1 MSEMLDIDADGLG
14 VELCTVYPAIV
25 QTDPDSLRRLYV
37 DGGLTAEQVAAQLGC
52 TSRTVLRQLRGFGIP
67 ARRRGPLPRR
77 AMDTGAVTWTA
88 SVAYAVGLMATDGNL
103 ARDRRHMS
111 FVSRDRDLVETLRG
125 CLHLIP
131 PARAICTSGGGT
143 LYRVQWGSRMLYDW
157 FVAVGLMPAK
167 SRRLGVLLV
176 PEEYF
181 ADFFRGCIDGDG
193 SVLVYT
199 DRQHA
204 RRKAAY
210 VYERLYV
217 SLVSA
222 RLPFVEWIQK
232 MILRLIGVAGS
243 IHRGAKPGHRPI
255 WTLRYAKAGSI
266 RILRWMYHSP
276 DAPCLPRKRVRAEKF
291 LSPLGSVSRQPV
303 GRPRAGWLYNVEAP
317 PPWV

>member
-1 MSEMLDIDADGLG
+1 MASGR
-14 VELCTVYPAIV
+14 TVYSAIV
-25 QTDPDSLRRLYV
+25 QIDRDSLRRLYV
-37 DGGLTAEQVAAQLGC
+37 DGGLTADQVAAQLGC
-52 TSRTVLRQLRGFGIP
+52 TSRTVLRRLRRFGIS
-67 ARRRGPLPRR
+67 ARRRGPIPRGGI
-77 AMDTGAVTWTA
+77 DTWAVTWDA
-88 SVAYAVGLMATDGNL
+88 AVAYAVGLMATDGNL

-125 CLHLIP
+125 CLHVIP
-131 PARAICTSGGGT
+131 QARAIRTSGGGT
-143 LYRVQWGSRMLYDW
+143 LYRVQWASRMLYDW

-167 SRRLGVLLV
+167 SLRLSALAV

-199 DRQHA
+199 DRQHV
-204 RRKAAY
+204 RKKAAY

-222 RLPFVEWIQK
+222 SLPFVEWIQK
-232 MILRLIGVAGS
+232 TIQRLIGVPGS

-266 RILRWMYHSP
+266 RILRWMYDSP
-276 DAPCLPRKRVRAEKF
+276 GAPCLPRKRVRAEKF

-317 PPWV
+317 PPSV